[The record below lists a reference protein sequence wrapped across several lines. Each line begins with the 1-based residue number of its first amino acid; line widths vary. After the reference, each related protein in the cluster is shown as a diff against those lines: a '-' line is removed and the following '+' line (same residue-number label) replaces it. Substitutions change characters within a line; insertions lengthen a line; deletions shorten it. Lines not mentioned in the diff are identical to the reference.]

1 MLLRSNKQEIVK
13 NKRTG
18 ETEKAFPDEKG
29 ILRDEEGRSYSD
41 GAYEIVTHT

>member
-1 MLLRSNKQEIVK
+1 MLKSNKQEVVK

-18 ETEKAFPDEKG
+18 ETEKAMPDQKR
-29 ILRDEEGRSYSD
+29 ILRDEEGRCYSE